1 MDDSVSVH
9 IRNLR
14 TLAIDMYKVVNVD
27 SLESMK
33 ETFSI
38 REENVYNLRNPNTF
52 QRPIVKSVYNGTE
65 TVSLFG

>member
-27 SLESMK
+27 SLEIMK

-52 QRPIVKSVYNGTE
+52 QHPIVKSVCNGAE